1 MLNVDVELSTWF
13 LFPSLVSFAM
23 CGVQPAPVGPQCKLV
38 SDYGKPSLLPL
49 CFLTPISNSAHPEM
63 STNGAESAAS
73 AHMRQ
78 RDPYC
83 SPHHTHTFWQSQ
95 SHWDHPARGS
105 ASLSLLDPLPLT
117 SEGGGVNPTATLLLF
132 MP

>member
-1 MLNVDVELSTWF
+1 
-13 LFPSLVSFAM
+13 M

-38 SDYGKPSLLPL
+38 SDYGKPSLLSL
-49 CFLTPISNSAHPEM
+49 CFLIPISNSAHPET
-63 STNGAESAAS
+63 SAYGAESAAS

-78 RDPYC
+78 RDPYR

-95 SHWDHPARGS
+95 SHWDHPARSSTILIIVSVGLTRTPS
-105 ASLSLLDPLPLT
+105 HLSICETIT
-117 SEGGGVNPTATLLLF
+117 SEGGSINPTATLLLC